1 MNVKCGLFIIS
12 HSSFEEKQYY
22 LKAISSPLGQ
32 RVRAFYTQSS
42 KQVQDIH
49 EEARRIADHEK
60 NEKSSAATSGNGK
73 QTTQG
78 TSAEPQAASSES
90 KTQSAPIN

>member
-1 MNVKCGLFIIS
+1 M
-12 HSSFEEKQYY
+12 
-22 LKAISSPLGQ
+22 KAISSPLGQ
-32 RVRAFYTQSS
+32 RVRAFYTESS

-60 NEKSSAATSGNGK
+60 NEKLSAGK

-78 TSAEPQAASSES
+78 ASVAASSEPES
-90 KTQSAPIN
+90 KAPIN

>member
-1 MNVKCGLFIIS
+1 MKWVINPLFPS
-12 HSSFEEKQYY
+12 QYY

-60 NEKSSAATSGNGK
+60 NEKLSASSTGK
-73 QTTQG
+73 QQATREEAT
-78 TSAEPQAASSES
+78 AEPASES
-90 KTQSAPIN
+90 KGVSIDK

>member
-1 MNVKCGLFIIS
+1 MKKDIYSLF
-12 HSSFEEKQYY
+12 EKQYY

-32 RVRAFYTQSS
+32 RVRAFYTESS

-60 NEKSSAATSGNGK
+60 NEKLSARK

-78 TSAEPQAASSES
+78 ASAGSESEPASES
-90 KTQSAPIN
+90 KGAPIN